1 MISDFKTITVT
12 KHKKMFLI
20 TTNDESFFLRFNT
33 NRIFIISDYY
43 SDCYRQLE
51 YTFNNTNNYYNHL
64 SIGYFFC
71 CSINDKKRIVEYE
84 KQIQEFSYHFIGV

>member
-33 NRIFIISDYY
+33 NRIFIISDYHL
-43 SDCYRQLE
+43 DCFRQLE

-71 CSINDKKRIVEYE
+71 CSTDKKRIVKYE
-84 KQIQEFSYHFIGV
+84 KQIHEFSYNFIGV

>member
-20 TTNDESFFLRFNT
+20 TTYDESFFLRFNT

-43 SDCYRQLE
+43 SDFYRQLE
-51 YTFNNTNNYYNHL
+51 YTFNNINNHYNHL
-64 SIGYFFC
+64 NIGYFFC
-71 CSINDKKRIVEYE
+71 CSTDKKRILEYE
-84 KQIQEFSYHFIGV
+84 KQIHEFSYNFIGV

>member
-20 TTNDESFFLRFNT
+20 RTNDESFFCRFNT
-33 NRIFIISDYY
+33 NRIFIIPDYY
-43 SDCYRQLE
+43 LDYYRQLE
-51 YTFNNTNNYYNHL
+51 YNFNNTNNYYNHL